1 MNQMKRS
8 INKYI
13 NDVQSYI
20 FRNAKIIG
28 YPTRICIDP
37 TNYCQLFCPLCPTG
51 NHKKNVKKG
60 NLTYQNYLKLINEIG
75 DYLYKI
81 TFYNWGEPLFNP
93 ELFLC
98 VKDAANRGI
107 RANISTNLNYYT
119 DAILRDLVES
129 NLYKLTISLDGA
141 SQDTSEV
148 YRKNGDFQ
156 KVIAGIR
163 KINKIKEELNTPYPI
178 LLWQYILMSHNKN
191 EVEQAKSLAKELNME
206 FRLKAVSLEDDSVQ
220 QQKKWYPKNKEYQK
234 IVHDA
239 NSRKPYIDRCI
250 ELWNSPVINWDG
262 ALFPCC
268 HVFGD
273 EYSMGNVFTD
283 GFKKT
288 WNNQKMI
295 SARKAVMHLNGEHG
309 NTYCQV
315 CPDRRPYRS
324 VHEFINALSRKG
336 TSRRNIFQDKKDMRK
351 YENWESIARKT
362 H

>member
-37 TNYCQLFCPLCPTG
+37 TNYFQLFCPLCPTG

-81 TFYNWGEPLFNP
+81 TFYNWVEPLFNP

-141 SQDTSEV
+141 SQETYEV
-148 YRKNGDFQ
+148 YRKNGDF
-156 KVIAGIR
+156 
-163 KINKIKEELNTPYPI
+163 
-178 LLWQYILMSHNKN
+178 
-191 EVEQAKSLAKELNME
+191 
-206 FRLKAVSLEDDSVQ
+206 
-220 QQKKWYPKNKEYQK
+220 
-234 IVHDA
+234 
-239 NSRKPYIDRCI
+239 
-250 ELWNSPVINWDG
+250 
-262 ALFPCC
+262 
-268 HVFGD
+268 
-273 EYSMGNVFTD
+273 
-283 GFKKT
+283 
-288 WNNQKMI
+288 
-295 SARKAVMHLNGEHG
+295 
-309 NTYCQV
+309 
-315 CPDRRPYRS
+315 
-324 VHEFINALSRKG
+324 
-336 TSRRNIFQDKKDMRK
+336 
-351 YENWESIARKT
+351 
-362 H
+362 